1 MGGYKM
7 GMPKGFF
14 ASLWDFSFTEF
25 ITIRTIRILYGILI
39 ALTGIVV
46 LYFIVIGFRT
56 SAAMGILYIIL
67 SPFAFF
73 LFVILLRI
81 WLEIVI
87 VIFRIEENTRKLVEK
102 K

>member
-1 MGGYKM
+1 ME
-7 GMPKGFF
+7 MPKGFIT
-14 ASLWDFSFTEF
+14 SLFDFSFTEF

-39 ALTGIVV
+39 ALTAIAV
-46 LYFIVIGFRT
+46 LYFIVTGFHT
-56 SAAMGILYIIL
+56 FGAIGILYIIL
-67 SPFAFF
+67 SPLAFF

-87 VIFRIEENTRKLVEK
+87 VIFRIEENTRKLAEK